1 MQEIQDSDFI
11 LRNMDIDED
20 IEIQNILSQR
30 TIKISCL
37 SSEKEICAEFNISEL
52 QKAAIVCFC

>member
-11 LRNMDIDED
+11 LRNMDVDED
-20 IEIQNILSQR
+20 IEIQNIFSYT

-52 QKAAIVCFC
+52 QKAATVCFC

>member
-20 IEIQNILSQR
+20 IEIQNIFSYT

-52 QKAAIVCFC
+52 